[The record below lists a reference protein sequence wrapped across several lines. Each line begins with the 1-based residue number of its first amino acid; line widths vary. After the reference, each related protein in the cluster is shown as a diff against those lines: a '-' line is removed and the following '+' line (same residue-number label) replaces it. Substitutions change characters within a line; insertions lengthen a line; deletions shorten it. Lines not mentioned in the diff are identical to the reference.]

1 MNKVSICIP
10 AYNNEK
16 SVKRL
21 LESIEIQSYKDYE
34 VIITDDSETDSIKE
48 LINGKTNIKYYKNEK
63 RLGATANWNQAIR
76 RSSGEFIKIMHHDD
90 WFTDVNS
97 LQSFVDML
105 EEHPE
110 ADMAFSGT
118 RQVEEESN
126 AGFDGYERFIAK
138 EDAALIAEDYRNL
151 FLGNTI
157 GAPSA
162 VIVRRKSNV
171 TDLGEQREEIAYDER
186 LKWLVDMDYYMQ
198 ILKRNPHFV
207 YTEAPLVSIGIG
219 QEQLT
224 ETCRDDKELN
234 VREYGCLY
242 NKYDLSTDKNYRN
255 QMIKILL
262 EADKSYE
269 DAKAHGNGIRKTEYM
284 LAAGKKLFGKV
295 KWKLSHLF
303 CQRNFFYAFLLV
315 FIVSLIPILA
325 LSFGNFATGDDLGY
339 SRLTHEAWVTTH
351 SPLKVLQA
359 AGRTVQDYYYGW
371 QGTWFSVFLFSLQP
385 EVFSPAAYV
394 IVPALMLAIWLG
406 TTGLLLH
413 YLLVE
418 KAGNSIYIFGI
429 LYLLFAVAGIQFV
442 PSTKS
447 AIFWYNGTAHY
458 IIPYGLALLSIY
470 FYLKYM
476 DESSKKGMGAYT
488 GMLICMALLGGTNYQ
503 AALLSPIVMVLVS
516 AYYFKNKAAGKRA
529 ALCILP
535 IAAEAAGLVVSMKS
549 PGNKVRGGEEFG
561 FGLEQIV
568 GTVFSCFSRGI
579 VQAYSYIIEHP
590 LLIIIF
596 AAAAAAWWMGLKM
609 CKNRKQY
616 KYPLIFAA
624 LSYCVYCAMFAPE
637 IYAGVEVSGGVPNMN
652 YYVFL
657 LMIFGDIIYVEGAV
671 YNRFAG
677 KRVKFPAAVPAIFL
691 AGILFLVVFR
701 GDIKLSTT
709 YQCIE
714 YIRTGQAADYKS
726 QMEYQMQ
733 QLLDESVKEVILPQI
748 NDNQGPL
755 MYMPLTENPKAWTN
769 ETVRKYYGKI
779 SVVALPREQWEAL
792 QK

>member
-34 VIITDDSETDSIKE
+34 VIITDDSDGDSIKE

-63 RLGATANWNQAIR
+63 RLGATANWNQAIKLAG
-76 RSSGEFIKIMHHDD
+76 GEFIKIMHHDD
-90 WFTDVNS
+90 WFTDENS
-97 LQSFVDML
+97 LQAFVDML

-118 RQVEEESN
+118 MQVEEESN

-138 EDAALIAEDYRNL
+138 EDATLIAEDYRNL

-162 VIVRRKSNV
+162 VIVRRKPNV
-171 TDLGEQREEIAYDER
+171 TDIAEQREEIVYDEQ

-198 ILKRNPHFV
+198 ILKWNPHFI

-234 VREYGCLY
+234 VKEYSCLY
-242 NKYDLSTDKNYRN
+242 NKYDLSTDKSYRN

-269 DAKAHGNGIRKTEYM
+269 DAKEHGNGIGKTEYM

-295 KWKLSHLF
+295 QWKLRHLF
-303 CQRNFFYAFLLV
+303 SQRNFFYAFLLV

-359 AGRTVQDYYYGW
+359 AGRTVHDYYYGW

-385 EVFSPAAYV
+385 EVFSPTAYV

-418 KAGNSIYIFGI
+418 KAGSSIYIFGI
-429 LYLLFAVAGIQFV
+429 LYLLIAAAGIQFV

-476 DESSKKGMGAYT
+476 DGGSKRGMGAYT

-568 GTVFSCFSRGI
+568 RTVFSCFSRGI

-616 KYPLIFAA
+616 KYPVIFAV

-657 LMIFGDIIYVEGAV
+657 LMIFGDIIYVGGAV

-691 AGILFLVVFR
+691 AGILFLIVFK

-726 QMEYQMQ
+726 QMEYHMQ
-733 QLLDESVKEVILPQI
+733 QLLDESIKEVILPQI

-755 MYMPLTENPKAWTN
+755 MHMPLTENPEAWTN
-769 ETVRKYYGKI
+769 ENVRKYYGKI